1 MRSIRLAVLI
11 GSTLVAALL
20 LSPSSFAGTL
30 APSAAL
36 VEPSVSFTG
45 PTSLDAGSFP
55 NSVAVRDFNGDT
67 YPDLAVAN
75 QFSGNVSVLLGTADG
90 TFSDPNNP
98 INIHTGGFPSSVA
111 VGDFNGDARPDLAI
125 ADA

>member
-36 VEPSVSFTG
+36 VQPPVRFTG
-45 PTSLDAGSFP
+45 
-55 NSVAVRDFNGDT
+55 R
-67 YPDLAVAN
+67 
-75 QFSGNVSVLLGTADG
+75 
-90 TFSDPNNP
+90 
-98 INIHTGGFPSSVA
+98 
-111 VGDFNGDARPDLAI
+111 
-125 ADA
+125 